1 MEKTPANTPYPDKF
15 ALRKMEDPSPPT
27 IVGILNSIH
36 VTGVTATIPDSLE
49 SWINGYLQLAVEGI
63 RSEAV
68 AQKIALHL
76 RRFLNFFIEGYGH
89 DRISTC
95 LRRDVIAWQR
105 SLLDGG
111 LAHSTVNNH
120 LASLSTFTT
129 WVHAQAP
136 HLFAAGDPTKGVGEL
151 GLPPLEE
158 VAELRARVDMGAT
171 HWVSLP

>member
-1 MEKTPANTPYPDKF
+1 MEKAPANVSYLRKF
-15 ALRKMEDPSPPT
+15 ALRKVEDVQAPEIAGVLSGIANIPGGTTTTT
-27 IVGILNSIH
+27 ITS
-36 VTGVTATIPDSLE
+36 VTTTIPDSLE
-49 SWINGYLQLAVEGI
+49 SWIDGYLQLAVEGI

-76 RRFLNFFIEGYGH
+76 RRFLNFFVEAYGH

-105 SLLDGG
+105 SLIESG

-136 HLFAAGDPTKGVGEL
+136 HLFAAGDPAKGE
-151 GLPPLEE
+151 
-158 VAELRARVDMGAT
+158 
-171 HWVSLP
+171 H